1 MTIDELRGLA
11 QAGVKIEISAAELL
25 QAFTQMIEKQQPKEW
40 KMLTLREAAAEYG
53 CSVRTVQRHIKDGVI
68 RGEQIG
74 GVWRVESPQA
84 RYDRLFRN

>member
-1 MTIDELRGLA
+1 MTIEELRGLA

-25 QAFTQMIEKQQPKEW
+25 QAFTQMIERQQPKEW
-40 KMLTLREAAAEYG
+40 KLLTLQEAAVEYG

-74 GVWRVESPQA
+74 GVWRVESPRT
-84 RYDRLFRN
+84 RYERVFGN